1 MINNLKKKL
10 SSSIKNSGETIKNQ
24 SQALNK
30 SLKDGSKTL
39 RNETANLNKTIE
51 AESKNLSKNFRKP
64 PEYNYLVFAFPV
76 ILILLAFIPMPEMI
90 LQIIRLVIFACLGY
104 VLFYEYRQTKRN
116 DRVFYPALAL
126 TVLFNPIIPF
136 YIPGILINIIAVA
149 AICYLAY
156 LTQGNKTDSK

>member
-1 MINNLKKKL
+1 MIKNLKKKL

-30 SLKDGSKTL
+30 SLKDGTKTL
-39 RNETANLNKTIE
+39 RNETENLNRSIE
-51 AESKNLSKNFRKP
+51 NESKAISKSFEKP

-76 ILILLAFIPMPEMI
+76 ILILLAFIPMPEMM
-90 LQIIRLVIFACLGY
+90 LQVIRLVIFICLGY

-126 TVLFNPIIPF
+126 TILFNPIVPF
-136 YIPGILINIIAVA
+136 YIPGILINIITVA

-156 LTQGNKTDSK
+156 LTQGSEDSK

>member
-24 SQALNK
+24 SEALNK

-39 RNETANLNKTIE
+39 RSETERLNRTIE
-51 AESKNLSKNFRKP
+51 NESKVISKSFRNP
-64 PEYNYLVFAFPV
+64 PEYNYLVFAFP
-76 ILILLAFIPMPEMI
+76 IIFILLAFIPMPEMM

-126 TVLFNPIIPF
+126 TVLFNPIVPF
-136 YIPGILINIIAVA
+136 YIPGILINIITIS

-156 LTQGNKTDSK
+156 LTQGGKDPK